1 MNRFVVEDLFG
12 IEGFNIAWY
21 GIIIGVGMLL
31 GVLLATY
38 RAKKKGYQSDLIFDF
53 ILIAFPIAIICAR
66 LYYVVFEWE
75 DYVGNPIKIFAIREG
90 GLAIYGGVIGGFL
103 SAVVF
108 CKINKFP
115 ILKLIDLAIPS
126 LVLGQAIGRW
136 GNFMN
141 QEAYGAIITNPKLQ
155 FFPFGVYIDAISEWH
170 QATFF
175 YESTWNIVLFA
186 LLLVVARRMKKDGSL
201 LAIYF
206 MGYGM
211 GRFLV
216 EGLRT
221 DSLYVFH
228 VIRVSQLLSL
238 LLVIGGI
245 ILFVLLKKGRLQS
258 DAYHGK
264 YADEK
269 LTREI
274 KS

>member
-21 GIIIGVGMLL
+21 GVIIGVGMLL

-53 ILIAFPIAIICAR
+53 ILIALPIAIICAR

-238 LLVIGGI
+238 LLVIAGI
-245 ILFVLLKKGRLQS
+245 ILFALLKKGRLQS
-258 DAYHGK
+258 DAYYGK

>member
-1 MNRFVVEDLFG
+1 MAL
-12 IEGFNIAWY
+12 
-21 GIIIGVGMLL
+21 
-31 GVLLATY
+31 
-38 RAKKKGYQSDLIFDF
+38 
-53 ILIAFPIAIICAR
+53 PIAIICAR

-141 QEAYGAIITNPKLQ
+141 QEAYGAIITNPKFQ

-186 LLLVVARRMKKDGSL
+186 LLLVAARRMKKDGSL

-221 DSLYVFH
+221 DSLYLFH

-258 DAYHGK
+258 GAYHGK
-264 YADEK
+264 YANEK

-274 KS
+274 IKS